1 MADAVYYRGGSS
13 LAPKPGEVRLDP
25 ATGLLRTTH
34 GISVFDRP
42 DGLDRF
48 GDVYEVTAVPEEL
61 RIVQRGRDPH
71 HHEIVP
77 ARPMTMTEYEQALSR
92 VVLVLYAP

>member
-1 MADAVYYRGGSS
+1 
-13 LAPKPGEVRLDP
+13 VRVDP

-48 GDVYEVTAVPEEL
+48 GGAYEVVSLPDKL
-61 RIVQRGRDPH
+61 RIIQRGRDTH
-71 HHEIVP
+71 HFEIVP
-77 ARPMTMTEYEQALSR
+77 AIPMPPEEYEEALQQI
-92 VVLVLYAP
+92 VLAAI

>member
-13 LAPKPGEVRLDP
+13 LAPNPGEVRVDP
-25 ATGLLRTTH
+25 GSGLLRTTH

-48 GDVYEVTAVPEEL
+48 GGVYEVAAVPDEL

-77 ARPMTMTEYEQALSR
+77 AHPMTLTDYERALSR
-92 VVLVLYAP
+92 VVLVPYVP